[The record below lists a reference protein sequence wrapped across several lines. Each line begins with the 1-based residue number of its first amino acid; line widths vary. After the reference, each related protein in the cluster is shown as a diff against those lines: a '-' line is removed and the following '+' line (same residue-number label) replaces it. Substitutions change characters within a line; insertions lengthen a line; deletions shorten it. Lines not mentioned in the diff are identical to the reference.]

1 MAADAEEFGVAS
13 HKGEWMVRS
22 KVTIMSPFGF
32 AILICHFYNTGKVYV
47 AEYLPSSKDAHNA
60 DIKSLTYWC
69 NEFGWKTPEP
79 LPHVVDSWP
88 AFWKSEW
95 ETYIVDSEYLDKKY
109 MGRNLGL
116 LDLIQEG
123 NLGLFRA
130 VDKFDWRKGYK
141 FSTYATWWIR
151 QAITRALADQSRTIR
166 IPVHMVETLNCG

>member
-1 MAADAEEFGVAS
+1 MEFEIQFSDITLLEANGNYEKVCKIMAADAEELGVAS

-109 MGRNLGL
+109 GYRKEISFDKDDNDDDENDDIV
-116 LDLIQEG
+116 LDEDEQ
-123 NLGLFRA
+123 
-130 VDKFDWRKGYK
+130 
-141 FSTYATWWIR
+141 
-151 QAITRALADQSRTIR
+151 
-166 IPVHMVETLNCG
+166 